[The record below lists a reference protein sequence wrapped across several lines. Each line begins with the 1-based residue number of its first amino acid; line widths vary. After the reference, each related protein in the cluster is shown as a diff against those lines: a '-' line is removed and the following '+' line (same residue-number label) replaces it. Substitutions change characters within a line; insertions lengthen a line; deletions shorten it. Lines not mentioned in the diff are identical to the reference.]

1 MTAVSE
7 PPVRGTRTSS
17 VTIPGPAGPLEAA
30 LDRASH
36 EPRAVTV
43 VCHPHPLQQGTM
55 QNKVVTTL
63 ARAFARYGAVAVRF
77 NFRGVGASAGSY
89 ADGVGERADARAVI
103 AWSREQWPG
112 LPLYV
117 AGFSF
122 GAAVALA
129 VAADAA
135 PRGVVA
141 VAPPVERLPAD
152 FVPPACPWLVIHGR
166 ADEVVPV
173 EPVIRWAEGFAPPPR
188 LELPEGV
195 GHFFHGRLALL
206 TDAVDAMFGADFRSN
221 GG

>member
-1 MTAVSE
+1 MTAARE
-7 PPVRGTRTSS
+7 HAVRATRTASL
-17 VTIPGPAGPLEAA
+17 TIPGPAGALEAA
-30 LDRASH
+30 LDRADD
-36 EPRAVTV
+36 EPRSLAV

-55 QNKVVTTL
+55 HNKVVTTL
-63 ARAFARYGAVAVRF
+63 ARTFARWGAAAVRF
-77 NFRGVGASAGSY
+77 NFRGVGASAGHY
-89 ADGVGERADARAVI
+89 GEGVGERADARAVI
-103 AWSREQWPG
+103 AWSRERWPE
-112 LPLYV
+112 LPLFV

-141 VAPPVERLPAD
+141 VAPPVERLPAN

-173 EPVIRWAEGFAPPPR
+173 EPVIRWAEGFVPPPA
-188 LELPEGV
+188 LVLPEGV

-206 TDAVDAMFGADFRSN
+206 TEAVESQFGAALRAAA
-221 GG
+221 G